1 MQREHSPNRR
11 SLIALLSAIGLITL
25 PHAWNVRPVTFAFFA
40 SLLLWRSLA
49 VWRETWLPNRL
60 VVHGLIAV
68 GALVLY
74 DQHQGIFGR
83 DAGTALFLVALA
95 LKLFEINRRRDVYLV
110 TFLAFIVAA
119 SQFLYLQSIVM
130 AGYILLV
137 SSLLLMA
144 LILNV
149 SEQTPV
155 VQGLKTASLIVV
167 QALPLAMLIFLL
179 FPRIEAPRWRWL
191 KDDNQAKSG
200 LSKVM
205 EPGSISALSMSGEL
219 VFRVRF
225 VGDMPPPEQRYWRG
239 PVYTQT
245 DGVRWTAGERNYP
258 ETTLPR
264 FYGKVYRYTLMM
276 EPQREHWVFGLEMAR
291 QFEPPLARN
300 GLYQLIT
307 NQAPGSR
314 AEYKISSDT
323 AYETGELGK
332 AEQAENLQL
341 PLPPSKRLT
350 ELVKRLKGFDAAP
363 ETYIGNLLR
372 YFHEEGFFYTLMPP
386 LMPDNP
392 IETFLFE
399 SRHGFCS
406 HYATAFVYLMRIAH
420 IPARV
425 VGGYQ
430 GGEFNKI
437 GGFLEVRQADAHAW
451 AEVWLKGKGWVRFD
465 PTAAIAPERIERG
478 IDVDL
483 QLASGAVNFAPV
495 TTDEAALNWLKRG
508 RQLWQSIDYGWQH
521 WVINYDTRNQRQF
534 LQLLGID
541 SVGALVKVLASG
553 IALII
558 LPLAWWLLRQPRLR
572 IDRAVI
578 YYQQFLAKL
587 AKAGLEITVGEGP
600 ADFCRRAQQQRPEL
614 AQQIEQITALFI
626 RLRYQADARES
637 DLHAL
642 QRQIRR
648 FSPQASG
655 AKRRAG

>member
-1 MQREHSPNRR
+1 MQSEHSPNRR

-40 SLLLWRSLA
+40 TLLLWRSLA
-49 VWRETWLPNRL
+49 VWRAAWLPNRF
-60 VVHGLIAV
+60 VIYGLIMV

-74 DQHQGIFGR
+74 SQHQGIFGR

-95 LKLFEINRRRDVYLV
+95 LKLFELNHRRDVYLV

-144 LILNV
+144 LILQV

-155 VQGLKTASLIVV
+155 VQGLKTASLIVA

-200 LSKVM
+200 LSNVM
-205 EPGSISALSMSGEL
+205 EPGSISALSLSGEL

-239 PVYTQT
+239 PVYTHT
-245 DGVRWTAGERNYP
+245 NGVRWTASERNSP
-258 ETTLPR
+258 QAALPR

-291 QFEPPLARN
+291 QFDPPLARN

-307 NQAPGSR
+307 SQAPTSR

-323 AYETGELGK
+323 AYDTGELGK
-332 AEQAENLQL
+332 DEQAESLQL
-341 PLPPSKRLT
+341 PQPPSKRLT
-350 ELVKRLKGFDAAP
+350 ELVEQLKGFDAAP
-363 ETYIGNLLR
+363 ETYISNLLR
-372 YFHEEGFFYTLMPP
+372 YFREEGFFYTLMPP

-451 AEVWLKGKGWVRFD
+451 AEVWLQGKGWVRFD
-465 PTAAIAPERIERG
+465 PTSAIAPERIERG
-478 IDVDL
+478 VDVDL
-483 QLASGAVNFAPV
+483 QLASGAVNFAPAIP
-495 TTDEAALNWLKRG
+495 DEATLSWLKRG

-541 SVGALVKVLASG
+541 GIGALVKVLASG
-553 IALII
+553 VALII
-558 LPLAWWLLRQPRLR
+558 LPLAWWLLRQPRSR
-572 IDRAVI
+572 IDRALM

-587 AKAGLEITVGEGP
+587 AKSGVEIAVGEGP

-614 AQQIEQITALFI
+614 ARQIEQITALFI
-626 RLRYQADARES
+626 RLRYQADAREG
-637 DLHAL
+637 DLQTL
-642 QRQIRR
+642 QQQIRR
-648 FSPQASG
+648 FSPQASS
-655 AKRRAG
+655 ANRRAG